1 MKSNKK
7 KQISRRIS
15 REIVLQALYAYEVN
29 NKVNNLDVLNQDN
42 LIFLNLAMKNHN
54 IDKEGKNFV
63 KNLYILNIE
72 KSKWSRKEIEKKLEN
87 WDITRVATIDLII
100 LQMMIV
106 EMLFIK
112 EVPPKVSITEGV
124 EIAKKFSTDES
135 SSFVNGILD
144 SFYQSLNKN

>member
-1 MKSNKK
+1 MDNNKN

-15 REIVLQALYAYEVN
+15 REIVLQGLYAYEVN
-29 NKVNNLDVLNQDN
+29 TQANNIDNSNQSN
-42 LIFLNLAMKNHN
+42 LIFLNFAMKNHN
-54 IDKEGKNFV
+54 IDKEGKKFV
-63 KNLYILNIE
+63 KNLYLLNIE
-72 KSKWSRKEIEKKLEN
+72 KAKWSRKEIEKKLEN
-87 WDITRVATIDLII
+87 WDITRVAIIDLLI

-106 EMLFIK
+106 EMLFVK

-144 SFYQSLNKN
+144 SFYQSFNKN

>member
-1 MKSNKK
+1 MEKNKK

-29 NKVNNLDVLNQDN
+29 NKANNLDVLNQDN
-42 LIFLNLAMKNHN
+42 LIFLNFVMKNHQ
-54 IDKEGKNFV
+54 IDKEGKKFV
-63 KNLYILNIE
+63 KQLYLLNIE
-72 KSKWSRKEIEKKLEN
+72 KAKWSRKEIEKKLEN
-87 WDITRVATIDLII
+87 WDITRVATIDLLI

-106 EMLFIK
+106 EMLFVN

-144 SFYQSLNKN
+144 SFYQSLNNN

>member
-106 EMLFIK
+106 EM
-112 EVPPKVSITEGV
+112 
-124 EIAKKFSTDES
+124 
-135 SSFVNGILD
+135 
-144 SFYQSLNKN
+144 